1 MPATVFDVGG
11 GQQGDD
17 SAAMGMAMAMG
28 MAGTG
33 AGLTATTSPCI
44 MSGVRGCTMGYTLV
58 TRIEGSEYRYT
69 EWASSHRAAN

>member
-1 MPATVFDVGG
+1 MPANVFDVGG

-17 SAAMGMAMAMG
+17 SAAMAMAMG
-28 MAGTG
+28 GTG
-33 AGLTATTSPCI
+33 AGLTASTSPCI